1 MVPQL
6 ITNTV
11 GNRKIV
17 EGRNKAAV
25 NMGYKSIDDMQRQTY
40 DRKAKSAKMQSL
52 KSYEKSYEKKYG
64 TRAGL
69 TSNLYSNGQ
78 KLVNLYLL

>member
-1 MVPQL
+1 MLTGNPIVAVGAAMVPQL

-40 DRKAKSAKMQSL
+40 DRKAKRS
-52 KSYEKSYEKKYG
+52 
-64 TRAGL
+64 
-69 TSNLYSNGQ
+69 
-78 KLVNLYLL
+78 